1 MMIYVIQPSIT
12 AIQQVADILIESV
25 NNDYQKPTVM
35 KLRQPN
41 SIQRAWAPQSM
52 LWDFLKDPSQS
63 LSLGSAS
70 NKTTWEYRGEAYLVF
85 VPSSPLLFPSL
96 SEPLPETKD
105 LMEGNAEKSCSHSKG
120 RREADLW
127 GKILKD
133 RNTHSL
139 AQQPGW
145 RMGAHLSQPGNIRG
159 ESTLRSAER
168 RGQNTGSFILERT
181 HRHPVTC

>member
-1 MMIYVIQPSIT
+1 MIY
-12 AIQQVADILIESV
+12 
-25 NNDYQKPTVM
+25 YQKPIVM

-70 NKTTWEYRGEAYLVF
+70 NKTTWEYGGEAYLVF

-105 LMEGNAEKSCSHSKG
+105 LTERNAEKSCSHSKG

-133 RNTHSL
+133 RNTHTAWHS
-139 AQQPGW
+139 
-145 RMGAHLSQPGNIRG
+145 NRG
-159 ESTLRSAER
+159 EEWGRTFHSQETSGVSQHWGRQREGGR
-168 RGQNTGSFILERT
+168 TQVPSF
-181 HRHPVTC
+181 